1 MSGHPEHTSYQLTP
15 CNVSWIFATLFMRS
29 LPFRSMRERKKRDVI
44 PGRLLHFWWA
54 IAARIRY
61 TMTNCQ
67 SVGLLCFLRKRKW
80 TKHVSAN
87 SGEGAKKIKTWLKN
101 CYELRAFYMFIC
113 YNEACFCFSLSRVAT
128 PRSDLVVV
136 VTVQELWFVCDFF
149 VSSSSLVPTVFIIV
163 IIIMLTASF
172 LLARSLFERKLN
184 IYT

>member
-1 MSGHPEHTSYQLTP
+1 
-15 CNVSWIFATLFMRS
+15 
-29 LPFRSMRERKKRDVI
+29 
-44 PGRLLHFWWA
+44 
-54 IAARIRY
+54 
-61 TMTNCQ
+61 
-67 SVGLLCFLRKRKW
+67 
-80 TKHVSAN
+80 
-87 SGEGAKKIKTWLKN
+87 
-101 CYELRAFYMFIC
+101 MFIC

-149 VSSSSLVPTVFIIV
+149 VSSSSPVPTVFIIV